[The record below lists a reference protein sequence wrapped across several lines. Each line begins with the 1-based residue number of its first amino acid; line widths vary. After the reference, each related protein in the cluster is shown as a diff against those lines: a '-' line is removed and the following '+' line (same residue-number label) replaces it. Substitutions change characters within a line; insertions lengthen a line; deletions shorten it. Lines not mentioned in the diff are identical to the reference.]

1 MRDGQIEVTSGAVPT
16 TEELV
21 RLTASLQAKRQRT
34 ATLRREHER
43 AMTDDTQAS
52 SHILGLLDGRARI
65 DCLRLTDLMYRKL
78 PIELR
83 EVVYRFLCIEDQPIP
98 VGPYYHFRP
107 YHSSSNNSSG
117 DQLASALSI
126 GRSLID
132 HREGPS
138 PDILMP
144 DSHIFKSTYVKTSIA
159 QEMREAYFNNNTFS
173 ICNVDMGIFNF
184 VYGRITD
191 TSTLSPPSHT
201 YPGGRVASFR
211 VDRVEDL
218 PAFQFA
224 NKLQLRL
231 KYEHM
236 NAAITKDV
244 PVSPLAR
251 RETFANECAFL
262 RNSKNSLSS
271 LQCMQAGHKTLEI
284 EFIIM
289 TAIEEPGGEE
299 RRFIN
304 ILQSLRNTIYALKY
318 DRKDSRIKVI
328 HHDEHISSFPRNIT
342 ALWSLTREQWEYE
355 KKANKDKQT
364 WDADFYLSPSERCDV
379 NPCGGF
385 CEHDM
390 DDFLQER
397 WGISNALQDTRP
409 KWPIKEGKYWPVG
422 NGPPGWW

>member
-1 MRDGQIEVTSGAVPT
+1 
-16 TEELV
+16 
-21 RLTASLQAKRQRT
+21 
-34 ATLRREHER
+34 
-43 AMTDDTQAS
+43 MTDDTQAS

-159 QEMREAYFNNNTFS
+159 HEMREAYFSNNTFS

-201 YPGGRVASFR
+201 HPGGRVASFR

-218 PAFQFA
+218 PAFQFT

-236 NAAITKDV
+236 DAAITKDV

-289 TAIEEPGGEE
+289 TAMEEPGGEE

-342 ALWSLTREQWEYE
+342 ALWSLTGEQWEYVRVL
-355 KKANKDKQT
+355 Q
-364 WDADFYLSPSERCDV
+364 
-379 NPCGGF
+379 PC
-385 CEHDM
+385 
-390 DDFLQER
+390 R
-397 WGISNALQDTRP
+397 
-409 KWPIKEGKYWPVG
+409 
-422 NGPPGWW
+422 